1 MDGVKLAFG
10 SRAMK
15 VEAVR
20 QCRKNRKEWC
30 ICMGNVGTEFNTA
43 IFACP

>member
-10 SRAMK
+10 SRAMM

-20 QCRKNRKEWC
+20 QCRKNRKEY
-30 ICMGNVGTEFNTA
+30 MYG
-43 IFACP
+43 